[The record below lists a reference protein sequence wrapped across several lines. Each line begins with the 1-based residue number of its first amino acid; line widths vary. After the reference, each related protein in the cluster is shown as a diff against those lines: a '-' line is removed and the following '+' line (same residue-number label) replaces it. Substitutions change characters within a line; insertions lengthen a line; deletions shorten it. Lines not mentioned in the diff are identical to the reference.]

1 MASSALHTIDTEVE
15 LTDNI
20 QLVSTT
26 DLKGDIT
33 YANPA
38 FCQVAGYR
46 LEEMIGQ
53 HHNLVRHPDMPKA
66 AFADL
71 WAHLQAGKPWRGLV
85 KNRCKDGRYYW
96 VDAYVTPIYEGGQ
109 ISGYQSVRCRP
120 APEHKARADKMYK
133 VLRAR
138 ESGSAIRFG
147 QNLLTPTMF
156 SIPLLLVC
164 AAMALWLLP
173 PSRPC

>member
-1 MASSALHTIDTEVE
+1 MVTSSLHTTDTEVE
-15 LTDNI
+15 FADDI

-46 LEEMIGQ
+46 LEEMLGQ

-71 WAHLQAGKPWRGLV
+71 WAHLQAGKPWRGMV

-96 VDAYVTPIYEGGQ
+96 VDAYVTPIYEDGKMVGGVFQ
-109 ISGYQSVRCRP
+109 DSCR
-120 APEHKARADKMYK
+120 AK
-133 VLRAR
+133 L
-138 ESGSAIRFG
+138 F
-147 QNLLTPTMF
+147 
-156 SIPLLLVC
+156 
-164 AAMALWLLP
+164 
-173 PSRPC
+173 

>member
-1 MASSALHTIDTEVE
+1 MVTSSLHTTDTEVE
-15 LTDNI
+15 FADDI

-46 LEEMIGQ
+46 LEEMLGQ

-71 WAHLQAGKPWRGLV
+71 WAHLQAGKPWRGMV

-96 VDAYVTPIYEGGQ
+96 VDAYVTPIYEDGARW
-109 ISGYQSVRCRP
+109 SVTNPSAAVPPQSTKRVPARCTKPLKPVKPALPFTWACVNSRRP
-120 APEHKARADKMYK
+120 
-133 VLRAR
+133 
-138 ESGSAIRFG
+138 
-147 QNLLTPTMF
+147 
-156 SIPLLLVC
+156 
-164 AAMALWLLP
+164 
-173 PSRPC
+173 

>member
-1 MASSALHTIDTEVE
+1 MVTSSLHTTDTEVE
-15 LTDNI
+15 FADDI

-46 LEEMIGQ
+46 LEEMLGQ

-71 WAHLQAGKPWRGLV
+71 WAHLQAGKPWRGMV
-85 KNRCKDGRYYW
+85 KNRCKDGGL
-96 VDAYVTPIYEGGQ
+96 PI
-109 ISGYQSVRCRP
+109 RP
-120 APEHKARADKMYK
+120 
-133 VLRAR
+133 L
-138 ESGSAIRFG
+138 
-147 QNLLTPTMF
+147 
-156 SIPLLLVC
+156 
-164 AAMALWLLP
+164 
-173 PSRPC
+173 PSRRRAQSACQPDVQNP